1 MKVGLMVPQGWKGE
15 YAGWDAAAAWAR
27 SMELARDA
35 EALGYDSLW
44 AFDHFHT
51 VPQGMEQVTFE
62 AFALVTALATE
73 TSRVRIGPLVAC
85 TGFRA
90 ASLTAKIAG
99 TIDVISG
106 GRLDL
111 GLGAGWYEAEWRAYG
126 FEFPRLAERLAILGD
141 QLEVIRRMLEPG
153 RATFEGEYARVLGAI
168 NEPKGL
174 QKPRIPIVV
183 GGNGRNV
190 TFRYAAR
197 FADELN
203 LVYLGP
209 AEVAGLLPVIRQRCE
224 EEDRDPASLDVSL
237 YLRDTDVREA
247 GAARVDLIGQ
257 LRELGL
263 ARIMAFVG
271 RWSVEADAQASFA
284 EDSRAAGAEF
294 RPAAS
299 PTKPRPARAGDGAGA
314 AVAPVAV
321 QP

>member
-27 SMELARDA
+27 SMELARHA
-35 EALGYDSLW
+35 ESLGYDSLW

-51 VPQGMEQVTFE
+51 VPQPTEQVTFE
-62 AFALVTALATE
+62 AFAVVTALATL

-85 TGFRA
+85 TGFRSA
-90 ASLTAKIAG
+90 ALTAKIAG

-111 GLGAGWYEAEWRAYG
+111 GLGAGWYEGEWRAYG
-126 FEFPRLAERLAILGD
+126 YEFPRLAERLAILGD
-141 QLEVIRRMLEPG
+141 HLEVIRRMLEPG
-153 RATFEGEYARVLGAI
+153 RATYEGEYARVRGAI

-174 QKPRIPIVV
+174 QAPRIPIIV

-209 AEVAGLLPVIRQRCE
+209 AEVALLLPIIRQRCE
-224 EEDRDPASLDVSL
+224 EEDRDPATLDVSL
-237 YLRDTDVREA
+237 YLRDTDVRDA

-257 LRELGL
+257 LASLGL
-263 ARIMAFVG
+263 SRIMAFVG
-271 RWSVEADAQASFA
+271 RWSVETDAQASFA
-284 EDSRAAGAEF
+284 EDARAAGVELQAGPTLVP
-294 RPAAS
+294 RAAATPATELAL
-299 PTKPRPARAGDGAGA
+299 P
-314 AVAPVAV
+314 
-321 QP
+321 